1 MLVTGVTGYGIAG
14 TVGVQSSIDVYLTGV
29 QAQGIIG
36 QVLVWGQIPD
46 VPDPHWTDINDDGDG
61 GWVQIDDAT
70 TDNWEL
76 IAA

>member
-1 MLVTGVTGYGIAG
+1 VSVTGVQAVGQVG
-14 TVGVQSSIDVYLTGV
+14 TVTTQANANIYLTGV

-46 VPDPHWTDINDDGDG
+46 VPDPGWTNINNSGTS
-61 GWVQIDDAT
+61 GWSQIPDNAV
-70 TDNWEL
+70 TDWEL